1 MADLNSMIAQGA
13 QFQAPIDP
21 FAQYG
26 KMQQLQQFQNQ
37 NELAR
42 YTMAK
47 AQQEDVTRNALNQ
60 SYQKNLNPE
69 TGEINYAGVYR
80 DLAAANAGA
89 SIPGIQKSQF
99 DLAREKATLDETK
112 AKTLTANILNSRNVL
127 TGVNDQASFDAWRQ
141 DTVSK
146 IPQFAKVIPLT
157 YSPETHAALLS
168 TSEELAKRMDVER
181 QRLQRVAAMG
191 GGAPAPA
198 AAAPTPAPAA
208 PAPFEPAPGVP
219 IRQGFS
225 PGASITTSDNKT
237 FVVPNNQPVATNN
250 MVAPVVPVA
259 NQLAANPDQTSV
271 ITTKIQNLLNLG
283 DPDSIRA
290 ANVLAKQLA
299 QSGKRNLHNVPGVG
313 LVDADTKEIV
323 FASQEKTPLA
333 EFQGYLQLTPKQQA
347 DYVQFKRAGAA
358 NVSAIATNGPVGKS
372 LSEPV
377 GKRVDASLA
386 KAEGGAA
393 MMDSA
398 NAVREALNSGN
409 VIAGPLAGMRTTFAQ
424 VLELAGAGDKEKLAN
439 TRTAIQGLASLT
451 LESRSELKGQGAVTD
466 FETKLLEKARSG
478 NIETMTIPELQQIV
492 NISQRFAQKF
502 WTNHQSMLST
512 MKDDPAAQDSIRY
525 YVPTSKMS
533 SPVLEGKTPA
543 AKNQETKRPSLGS
556 IFGPTP

>member
-1 MADLNSMIAQGA
+1 MIAQGA

-21 FAQYG
+21 FVQYG
-26 KMQQLQQFQNQ
+26 RMQQLQQGQNQ

-60 SYQKNLNPE
+60 AYQKNLNPE
-69 TGEINYAGVYR
+69 TGEINYRGLYQN
-80 DLAAANAGA
+80 LAAANAGA
-89 SIPGIQKSQF
+89 SIPGIQKAQF
-99 DLAREKATLDETK
+99 EVEKEKAGLDEIK
-112 AKTLTANILNSRNVL
+112 AKTLTSNILNSRSVL
-127 TGVNDQASFDAWRQ
+127 TGVNDQASYDVWRQ
-141 DTVSK
+141 DTISK

-168 TSEELAKRMDVER
+168 TSEKLAEQLIS
-181 QRLQRVAAMG
+181 QRKQQQRADIMG
-191 GGAPAPA
+191 GGAPTMPAA
-198 AAAPTPAPAA
+198 AAAPTPMPY
-208 PAPFEPAPGVP
+208 EPAPGTP
-219 IRQGFS
+219 IRQGFA
-225 PGASITTSDNKT
+225 PGTSITTFNT
-237 FVVPNNQPVATNN
+237 TGRPTNVVVPEATNN
-250 MVAPVVPVA
+250 IAPPVVPVA
-259 NQLAANPDQTSV
+259 DKSVPNSDQTFKTQKQ
-271 ITTKIQNLLNLG
+271 IDALLRLG

-290 ANVLAKQLA
+290 ANVLEKQL
-299 QSGKRNLHNVPGVG
+299 GRKP
-313 LVDADTKEIV
+313 
-323 FASQEKTPLA
+323 PLA
-333 EFQGYLQLTPKQQA
+333 EFEAYLALTPDKQEKFR
-347 DYVQFKRAGAA
+347 DFKRAGAA
-358 NVSAIATNGPVGKS
+358 NVSATATTGPVGKS

-398 NAVREALNSGN
+398 NTVREALNSGN

-492 NISQRFAQKF
+492 NIAQRFGQKF
-502 WTNHQSMLST
+502 WDNHQSTLNT
-512 MKDDPAAQDSIRY
+512 MKTDPAAQDSMRY
-525 YVPTSKMS
+525 YVPTSKMAT
-533 SPVLEGKTPA
+533 PILEGKTPA
-543 AKNQETKRPSLGS
+543 AKTRDANRPSLGS
-556 IFGPTP
+556 IFGSTP